1 MPSQKP
7 LRKILAVSEYS
18 ENTSSNYVPY
28 SQRAIREPTEFHPR
42 VERFYRSVSRRNQWE
57 TLRTKLLE
65 KA

>member
-1 MPSQKP
+1 MIMNIEKKWIIKDYIKNNPNCTYLDIK
-7 LRKILAVSEYS
+7 RDTKIK
-18 ENTSSNYVPY
+18 
-28 SQRAIREPTEFHPR
+28 